1 MNEHEQIKYK
11 HFDSWLDKDIRY
23 ILRLAEPKDSEEIL
37 KLYRSIIGTP
47 GCTWSE
53 EYPVMDN
60 IISDIA
66 SGSLYCMTDISGQI
80 IAAAAAGPLDEL
92 SDLEWDPGMTKP
104 CELARIGV
112 SPSLQKKGI
121 ASKLLCAVIEDCKS
135 RGYNGMRFL
144 VSKTNGSALA
154 LYNKFGFMKTGE
166 VFRYGHDFLCY
177 YKLLNQGD
185 LV

>member
-1 MNEHEQIKYK
+1 MTNMNERGQMIRKYS
-11 HFDSWLDKDIRY
+11 DSWLDIESRY
-23 ILRLAEPKDSEEIL
+23 IFRLAEPKDSKEIL

-53 EYPVMDN
+53 DYPTMEE
-60 IISDIA
+60 IINDTEMR
-66 SGSLYCMTDISGQI
+66 SLYCMTDNKGHI

-92 SDLEWDPGMTKP
+92 SDLEWDPQMTKP

-112 SPSLQKKGI
+112 TPSLQKKGI
-121 ASKLLCAVIEDCKS
+121 ASELLSAVIEDCKN

-144 VSKTNGSALA
+144 VSKTNYGALA
-154 LYNKFGFMKTGE
+154 LYDKFGFRKTGE

-177 YKLLNQGD
+177 YKMLN
-185 LV
+185 